1 MDTKKQL
8 KTQNPQIN
16 TEQTINISAGEVADA
31 RLYHNVP
38 LSQLDIDMVEHKNP
52 SLASKVKGF
61 FANALSRLG
70 LSTTSDVTEIELE
83 DFGGPVNAQQIE
95 RLNDRRLIDG
105 DMSQIRLS
113 ETIPIE
119 GRTVSSNLPTAS
131 NVTAVKTS
139 PEIKKIELNPVV
151 PITQEQ
157 KEYTY
162 YQTHNCQTMASDM
175 KACAD
180 SYADI
185 AEAKKALVKMVR
197 KDENGSFISE
207 LDQKNAEWNDAL
219 KNREEDEI
227 IKDVLGEI
235 RLYLFTNKS
244 TLGFFS
250 DYIECPERFHRMVN
264 IVSYLSTKANIL
276 PPLQNEM
283 VSVMKDQIKNSVIFY
298 KQSYNLD
305 ILKDSPLENDPEFRN
320 LKANKKQAANLHSTA
335 LKNTTTIR
343 EKLDE
348 EYSKKKTPIQVGDKK
363 VELEQGHILT
373 EANIYENSIT
383 DDQNYAHVINNPAYF
398 ESIEHKSVYGNT
410 DNEEIIPEHA
420 KKDSKLSKEDKKNAA
435 TLCDG
440 IVKSLDTIESYAKNM
455 QLFSSDA
462 ALNKFLTCIKKFR
475 SDISILKDGKPEQ
488 KDTKEAAI
496 PASIKEDKYFTDQTA
511 ASKISSA
518 YAAFTDELRIYFSS
532 FNSNVKRLG
541 MPNVT
546 VKANYEA
553 LQSFI
558 KEETLLTQIGNLFSI
573 AQMQMSLN
581 SPELKKHYFLD
592 KKKLEY
598 IIKSDVKNNE
608 QWPIPESDKAIQ
620 IITGNSAY
628 EKAWLIAKLL
638 IKEDAESV
646 IRKAILDTYSS
657 FSFTEKNNIC
667 RWLCIIQDEL
677 TIDTTEIF
685 EAPELEL
692 SIKQLKATLVNEKKE
707 EKPVEEKPLEKSQ
720 DKQEKQDKTTEK
732 TEEKEEKEER
742 EEKEEIT
749 AIEYKGEPIGDV
761 ERTVPVA
768 RKDIKLTEF
777 GHEEDSWAYATALM
791 LQNYGYIITPK
802 KVKDVVSKAIS
813 EKKISADVGRK
824 ISKDELVTLDDI
836 KGAFASV
843 FGNGVLQEIDLAN
856 YRNPVVHGKNIPM
869 KEKNA
874 RIVKDTIREAFK
886 NDCVVVMYVDG
897 HYITITDYKNH
908 SKDEA
913 FIRYQDSRKSGH
925 DEDYPEF
932 SDEITKKLSSLFG
945 ESEKLDYA
953 SIKLYW
959 MKKEQVTA
967 PVTKEEEPKEKKE
980 KTQEKVEKVE
990 KKTEEQKDI
999 LIEPEKSAPA
1009 IQLPNVYDL
1018 KYTEFQ
1024 KGNDCWA
1031 YTISLQLKA
1040 RGYDMTPGDVK
1051 KRIIEAIESKKIPK
1065 QNIAQLDMALLNLRE
1080 LLPLF
1085 EAELGGK
1092 DKIHAFSLVNYKES
1106 AETTLEDVTKAAGED
1121 ISMAINLYHSPVS
1134 MYFGEHYVTV
1144 TAIQK
1149 EPDGYVVHYQD
1160 SLLNHHN
1167 YDGEKDPSHDNVEKL
1182 SHLIEHYTSEK
1193 GSAKVQAPV
1202 LFWADNDEKT
1212 LQFIS
1217 DNAMVR
1223 ETL

>member
-180 SYADI
+180 SHADI

-628 EKAWLIAKLL
+628 EKSWLIAKLL

-720 DKQEKQDKTTEK
+720 DKQEEKQEKQDKTTEK
-732 TEEKEEKEER
+732 TEEKEESEEHEEKEEKEER
-742 EEKEEIT
+742 EEKGEIT
-749 AIEYKGEPIGDV
+749 EIEYKGEPIGDV

-768 RKDIKLTEF
+768 RKDIKLTEL
-777 GHEEDSWAYATALM
+777 GTPDDTWAFATALM
-791 LQNYGYIITPK
+791 LQNYGYMLTPQ
-802 KVKDVVSKAIS
+802 KVKELVDSAIK
-813 EKKISADVGRK
+813 EKKIDASVGRK
-824 ISKDELVTLDDI
+824 IKDKKVVTLDDI
-836 KGAFASV
+836 KGV
-843 FGNGVLQEIDLAN
+843 FTNIVGDGVLHEIDIPN
-856 YRNPVVHGKNIPM
+856 HQNPAIHGKNIPT
-869 KEKNA
+869 KEKNV
-874 RIVKDTIREAFK
+874 RLVKNTIEEAFK
-886 NDCVVVMYVDG
+886 NDSVVVMYVDG
-897 HYITITDYKNH
+897 HYLTITDYKDQG
-908 SKDEA
+908 KDDA
-913 FIRYQDSRKSGH
+913 FIRFQDSRTTAHKGKHSET
-925 DEDYPEF
+925 DA
-932 SDEITKKLSSLFG
+932 EITKKLSSLFG
-945 ESEKLDYA
+945 ERSKFFHADL
-953 SIKLYW
+953 KLYW
-959 MKKEQVTA
+959 MKKE
-967 PVTKEEEPKEKKE
+967 PVAKKKE
-980 KTQEKVEKVE
+980 DKQEQKQEK
-990 KKTEEQKDI
+990 
-999 LIEPEKSAPA
+999 PA

-1121 ISMAINLYHSPVS
+1121 INMAINLYHSPVS